1 MRGTPTG
8 EMREKFLLGLALSRT
23 VSLRARGEFVPE
35 VWEGFK
41 TLEFESFAHSR
52 LKHRVQAAKAR
63 GYTDTGIFNDVV
75 SVCSQVW
82 FQNARAKWRRMVLK
96 QEGKS
101 DKCDSSVDGG
111 SLGDLELY
119 GNSTGSGG
127 PPMSPSFMLG
137 GPHSPASLASLDCA

>member
-1 MRGTPTG
+1 MNNQ
-8 EMREKFLLGLALSRT
+8 M
-23 VSLRARGEFVPE
+23 EFQE
-35 VWEGFK
+35 H
-41 TLEFESFAHSR
+41 TLN
-52 LKHRVQAAKAR
+52 
-63 GYTDTGIFNDVV
+63 T
-75 SVCSQVW
+75 CCWQVW

-101 DKCDSSVDGG
+101 DKCDGSVDSG

-127 PPMSPSFMLG
+127 PPMSPPFMLG

>member
-1 MRGTPTG
+1 M
-8 EMREKFLLGLALSRT
+8 L
-23 VSLRARGEFVPE
+23 
-35 VWEGFK
+35 
-41 TLEFESFAHSR
+41 
-52 LKHRVQAAKAR
+52 
-63 GYTDTGIFNDVV
+63 
-75 SVCSQVW
+75 QVW

-101 DKCDSSVDGG
+101 DKCGSGVDGG

-127 PPMSPSFMLG
+127 PPMSPPFILG